1 METNEPY
8 DTYYSYIERSVHLS
22 SGPRHLYIQ
31 HIQYNTLAVS
41 TSLIIYVCEL
51 YNCIIVCFN
60 IYPRRSREGRRQ
72 ENEEE
77 KIKTT
82 HDLRKKERRNQE
94 K

>member
-8 DTYYSYIERSVHLS
+8 DTYYLYIERSVHLS

-31 HIQYNTLAVS
+31 HIQYDTLAVS

-60 IYPRRSREGRRQ
+60 IYPRREETRRQ

-82 HDLRKKERRNQE
+82 HDLRKKERRNKE